1 MTSNSIGK
9 IFNFTTWGESHGKAI
24 GCVVDGVPS
33 NINLTEKD
41 IQPYLDKRKPGQ
53 SKFTTQRKEE
63 DKVEILSGTFE
74 GKTTGHP
81 ISLIIYNQD
90 QRSKD
95 YGDIK
100 SKFRPGHADY
110 TYWKKYGIRDYR
122 GGGRSSARETAMRVA
137 AGAIARKII
146 KNKIKNQVVIIGA
159 LIGGIAGFYGG
170 RIDDVLS
177 LLINIFL
184 VMPGLPLMVILAS
197 WLPPSPG
204 TLLGVLVLTGWSWN
218 ARVIRSQ
225 MMTFRNRDFVSAA
238 IVSGESNIRIIVIEI
253 MPRMLSLLASAF
265 IGASIYAIGAQ
276 VGLEFLGL
284 GDISTVTWG
293 TNLYWASNDLA
304 LLTESWWT
312 FVPTGLS
319 IAIVSFALTLI
330 NFGIDEVSNPR
341 LISERMWRNKVPKDL
356 ISHGITPASNHHE

>member
-1 MTSNSIGK
+1 MSIM
-9 IFNFTTWGESHGKAI
+9 A
-24 GCVVDGVPS
+24 
-33 NINLTEKD
+33 
-41 IQPYLDKRKPGQ
+41 YQ
-53 SKFTTQRKEE
+53 SS
-63 DKVEILSGTFE
+63 ILSRWFSGIISNQKALSGSVIILLFILAAILGPFLLQSPTDFLSTPLSPPSSDNIFGTN
-74 GKTTGHP
+74 GQG
-81 ISLIIYNQD
+81 QD
-90 QRSKD
+90 VFAQTIFGSRQTLLV
-95 YGDIK
+95 G
-100 SKFRPGHADY
+100 F
-110 TYWKKYGIRDYR
+110 
-122 GGGRSSARETAMRVA
+122 SA
-137 AGAIARKII
+137 GFL
-146 KNKIKNQVVIIGA
+146 VVVIGA

-170 RIDDVLS
+170 KVDDVLS

-197 WLPPSPG
+197 WLPPSPV
-204 TLLGVLVLTGWSWN
+204 TLLIVLVLTGWAWN

-238 IVSGESNIRIIVIEI
+238 IVSGEANIRIIVVEI
-253 MPRMLSLLASAF
+253 MPRMLSLLASSF

-319 IAIVSFALTLI
+319 SATVSFALTLI
-330 NFGIDEVSNPR
+330 NDAIDEVSNPR
-341 LISERMWRNKVPKDL
+341 LISERLWRNNVPKEL
-356 ISHGITPASNHHE
+356 IHHGTTPVFKHNE

>member
-1 MTSNSIGK
+1 M
-9 IFNFTTWGESHGKAI
+9 A
-24 GCVVDGVPS
+24 
-33 NINLTEKD
+33 
-41 IQPYLDKRKPGQ
+41 YQ
-53 SKFTTQRKEE
+53 SS
-63 DKVEILSGTFE
+63 ILSRWFSGIISNQKALTGSVIILLFILAAILGPFLLQSPTEFLSTPLSPPSSENIFGTN
-74 GKTTGHP
+74 GQG
-81 ISLIIYNQD
+81 QD
-90 QRSKD
+90 VFAQTIFGSRQTLLV
-95 YGDIK
+95 G
-100 SKFRPGHADY
+100 F
-110 TYWKKYGIRDYR
+110 
-122 GGGRSSARETAMRVA
+122 SA
-137 AGAIARKII
+137 GFL
-146 KNKIKNQVVIIGA
+146 VVVIGA

-170 RIDDVLS
+170 KVDDVLS

-204 TLLGVLVLTGWSWN
+204 TLLSVLVLTGWAWN

-238 IVSGESNIRIIVIEI
+238 IVSGEANIRIIVVEI
-253 MPRMLSLLASAF
+253 MPRMLSLLASSF

-341 LISERMWRNKVPKDL
+341 LISERLWRTKVPKEL
-356 ISHGITPASNHHE
+356 IHHGTTPVLNHNE

>member
-1 MTSNSIGK
+1 MGPFLLQSPTDFLSTPLSPPSSDN
-9 IFNFTTWGESHGKAI
+9 IFGTNGQGQDVFAQTIFGSRQTLLVGFSAGFL
-24 GCVVDGVPS
+24 VVV
-33 NINLTEKD
+33 
-41 IQPYLDKRKPGQ
+41 
-53 SKFTTQRKEE
+53 
-63 DKVEILSGTFE
+63 
-74 GKTTGHP
+74 
-81 ISLIIYNQD
+81 
-90 QRSKD
+90 
-95 YGDIK
+95 
-100 SKFRPGHADY
+100 
-110 TYWKKYGIRDYR
+110 
-122 GGGRSSARETAMRVA
+122 
-137 AGAIARKII
+137 
-146 KNKIKNQVVIIGA
+146 IGA

-170 RIDDVLS
+170 KVDDVLS

-204 TLLGVLVLTGWSWN
+204 TLLSVLVLTGWAWN

-238 IVSGESNIRIIVIEI
+238 IVSGEANIRIIVVEI
-253 MPRMLSLLASAF
+253 MPRMLSLLASSF

-341 LISERMWRNKVPKDL
+341 LISERLWRSKVPKEL
-356 ISHGITPASNHHE
+356 IHHGITPVFNHDE

>member
-1 MTSNSIGK
+1 MSNMG
-9 IFNFTTWGESHGKAI
+9 H
-24 GCVVDGVPS
+24 
-33 NINLTEKD
+33 
-41 IQPYLDKRKPGQ
+41 Q
-53 SKFTTQRKEE
+53 SS
-63 DKVEILSGTFE
+63 ILSRWFSGIISNQKALTGSVIILLFILAAIFGPFFLQSPTDFLSTPLSSPSADNIFGTN
-74 GKTTGHP
+74 GQG
-81 ISLIIYNQD
+81 QD
-90 QRSKD
+90 VFAQTIFGSRQTLLVGFS
-95 YGDIK
+95 
-100 SKFRPGHADY
+100 A
-110 TYWKKYGIRDYR
+110 GIL
-122 GGGRSSARETAMRVA
+122 
-137 AGAIARKII
+137 
-146 KNKIKNQVVIIGA
+146 VVVIGA

-170 RIDDVLS
+170 RVDDTLS

-204 TLLGVLVLTGWSWN
+204 TLLSVLVLTGWAWN

-238 IVSGESNIRIIVIEI
+238 IVSGEANIRIIVVEI
-253 MPRMLSLLASAF
+253 MPRMLSLLASSF

-341 LISERMWRNKVPKDL
+341 LISERLWRNKVPKEL
-356 ISHGITPASNHHE
+356 IHHGTTPVSNHNE

>member
-1 MTSNSIGK
+1 M
-9 IFNFTTWGESHGKAI
+9 A
-24 GCVVDGVPS
+24 
-33 NINLTEKD
+33 
-41 IQPYLDKRKPGQ
+41 YQ
-53 SKFTTQRKEE
+53 SS
-63 DKVEILSGTFE
+63 ILSRWFSGIISNQKALSGSVIILLFILAAILGPFLLQSPTDFLSTPLSPPSSDNIFGTN
-74 GKTTGHP
+74 GQG
-81 ISLIIYNQD
+81 QD
-90 QRSKD
+90 VFAQTIFGSRQTLLV
-95 YGDIK
+95 G
-100 SKFRPGHADY
+100 F
-110 TYWKKYGIRDYR
+110 
-122 GGGRSSARETAMRVA
+122 SA
-137 AGAIARKII
+137 GFL
-146 KNKIKNQVVIIGA
+146 VVVIGA

-170 RIDDVLS
+170 KVDDVLS

-204 TLLGVLVLTGWSWN
+204 TLLSVLVLTGWAWN

-238 IVSGESNIRIIVIEI
+238 IVSGEANIRIIVVEI
-253 MPRMLSLLASAF
+253 MPRMLSLLASSF

-341 LISERMWRNKVPKDL
+341 LISERLWRSKVPKEL
-356 ISHGITPASNHHE
+356 IHHGITPVFNNDE

>member
-1 MTSNSIGK
+1 MN
-9 IFNFTTWGESHGKAI
+9 NNHH
-24 GCVVDGVPS
+24 
-33 NINLTEKD
+33 
-41 IQPYLDKRKPGQ
+41 Q
-53 SKFTTQRKEE
+53 SS
-63 DKVEILSGTFE
+63 ILSRWASGIISNQKAFTGSCIILFFALTATFLPFFIHSPSDFLGTPLSPPSSEYIF
-74 GKTTGHP
+74 GTNGQG
-81 ISLIIYNQD
+81 QD
-90 QRSKD
+90 VFSQTICGARQTLFV
-95 YGDIK
+95 G
-100 SKFRPGHADY
+100 F
-110 TYWKKYGIRDYR
+110 
-122 GGGRSSARETAMRVA
+122 SAGVL
-137 AGAIARKII
+137 
-146 KNKIKNQVVIIGA
+146 VVIIGA
-159 LIGGIAGFYGG
+159 LIGGVAGFYGG
-170 RIDDVLS
+170 RIDDILS
-177 LLINIFL
+177 LLINVFL

-204 TLLGVLVLTGWSWN
+204 TLLGVLVLTGWAWN

-225 MMTFRNRDFVSAA
+225 MMTFKNRDFVSAA
-238 IVSGESNIRIIVIEI
+238 IISGESNIRIIVVEI

-284 GDISTVTWG
+284 GDVSTITWG

-341 LISERMWRNKVPKDL
+341 LISERLWRNKIPKDL
-356 ISHGITPASNHHE
+356 ISHGITPVSSHNE

>member
-1 MTSNSIGK
+1 M
-9 IFNFTTWGESHGKAI
+9 
-24 GCVVDGVPS
+24 V
-33 NINLTEKD
+33 
-41 IQPYLDKRKPGQ
+41 YQ
-53 SKFTTQRKEE
+53 SS
-63 DKVEILSGTFE
+63 ILSRWFSGIISNQKALTGSVIILLFILAAILGPFLLQSPTDFLNTPLSPPSADNIFGTN
-74 GKTTGHP
+74 GQG
-81 ISLIIYNQD
+81 QD
-90 QRSKD
+90 VFAQTIFVSRQTLLV
-95 YGDIK
+95 G
-100 SKFRPGHADY
+100 F
-110 TYWKKYGIRDYR
+110 
-122 GGGRSSARETAMRVA
+122 SA
-137 AGAIARKII
+137 GFL
-146 KNKIKNQVVIIGA
+146 VVVIGA

-170 RIDDVLS
+170 RVDDILS
-177 LLINIFL
+177 LLINVFL

-204 TLLGVLVLTGWSWN
+204 TLLSVLVLTGWAWN

-238 IVSGESNIRIIVIEI
+238 IVSGEANIRIIVVEI
-253 MPRMLSLLASAF
+253 MPRMLSLLASSF

-341 LISERMWRNKVPKDL
+341 LISERLWRSKVPKEL
-356 ISHGITPASNHHE
+356 IHHGTTPVFNQNE

>member
-1 MTSNSIGK
+1 M
-9 IFNFTTWGESHGKAI
+9 
-24 GCVVDGVPS
+24 V
-33 NINLTEKD
+33 
-41 IQPYLDKRKPGQ
+41 YQ
-53 SKFTTQRKEE
+53 SS
-63 DKVEILSGTFE
+63 ILSRWFSGIISNQKALTGSIIILLFIFAAILGPFLLQSPTEFLSTPLSPPSSENIFGTN
-74 GKTTGHP
+74 GQG
-81 ISLIIYNQD
+81 QD
-90 QRSKD
+90 VFAQTIFGSRQTLLV
-95 YGDIK
+95 G
-100 SKFRPGHADY
+100 F
-110 TYWKKYGIRDYR
+110 
-122 GGGRSSARETAMRVA
+122 SA
-137 AGAIARKII
+137 GFL
-146 KNKIKNQVVIIGA
+146 VVVIGA

-170 RIDDVLS
+170 KVDDILS

-204 TLLGVLVLTGWSWN
+204 TLLSVLVLTGWAWN

-238 IVSGESNIRIIVIEI
+238 IVSGEANIRIIVVEI
-253 MPRMLSLLASAF
+253 MPRMLSLLASSF

-341 LISERMWRNKVPKDL
+341 LISERLWRSKVPKEL
-356 ISHGITPASNHHE
+356 IHHGITPVSNHNE

>member
-1 MTSNSIGK
+1 MSIM
-9 IFNFTTWGESHGKAI
+9 A
-24 GCVVDGVPS
+24 
-33 NINLTEKD
+33 
-41 IQPYLDKRKPGQ
+41 YQ
-53 SKFTTQRKEE
+53 SS
-63 DKVEILSGTFE
+63 ILSRWFSGIISNQKALSGSVIILLFILAAILGPFLLQSPIDFLSTPLSPPSSENIFGTN
-74 GKTTGHP
+74 GQG
-81 ISLIIYNQD
+81 QD
-90 QRSKD
+90 VFAQTIFGSRQTLLV
-95 YGDIK
+95 G
-100 SKFRPGHADY
+100 F
-110 TYWKKYGIRDYR
+110 
-122 GGGRSSARETAMRVA
+122 SA
-137 AGAIARKII
+137 GFL
-146 KNKIKNQVVIIGA
+146 VVVIGA

-170 RIDDVLS
+170 KVDDVLS

-204 TLLGVLVLTGWSWN
+204 TLLSVLVLTGWAWN

-238 IVSGESNIRIIVIEI
+238 IVSGEANIRIVVVEI
-253 MPRMLSLLASAF
+253 MPRMLSLLASSF

-341 LISERMWRNKVPKDL
+341 LISER
-356 ISHGITPASNHHE
+356 

>member
-1 MTSNSIGK
+1 MKNTSYKNSILSRWFSG
-9 IFNFTTWGESHGKAI
+9 IMSNQKA
-24 GCVVDGVPS
+24 
-33 NINLTEKD
+33 LTGSY
-41 IQPYLDKRKPGQ
+41 IILL
-53 SKFTTQRKEE
+53 F
-63 DKVEILSGTFE
+63 ILSALLLPLFIQSPTDFLSTPLSPPSYKHIFGTN
-74 GKTTGHP
+74 GQG
-81 ISLIIYNQD
+81 QD
-90 QRSKD
+90 VFAQTICGARQTLFVGFS
-95 YGDIK
+95 
-100 SKFRPGHADY
+100 A
-110 TYWKKYGIRDYR
+110 GIL
-122 GGGRSSARETAMRVA
+122 
-137 AGAIARKII
+137 
-146 KNKIKNQVVIIGA
+146 VVIIGA

-197 WLPPSPG
+197 WLPPNPG
-204 TLLGVLVLTGWSWN
+204 TLLGVLVITGWAWN

-225 MMTFRNRDFVSAA
+225 MMTFKNHDFVSTA
-238 IVSGESNIRIIVIEI
+238 IISGESNIRIIVVEI
-253 MPRMLSLLASAF
+253 MPRMLSLLASSF

-284 GDISTVTWG
+284 GDINSVTWG

-319 IAIVSFALTLI
+319 VAIVSFALTLI

-341 LISERMWRNKVPKDL
+341 LISERLWRNKIPNNL
-356 ISHGITPASNHHE
+356 INNRVTPVYKHRA

>member
-1 MTSNSIGK
+1 MSNMV
-9 IFNFTTWGESHGKAI
+9 N
-24 GCVVDGVPS
+24 
-33 NINLTEKD
+33 
-41 IQPYLDKRKPGQ
+41 Q
-53 SKFTTQRKEE
+53 SS
-63 DKVEILSGTFE
+63 ILSRWFSGIISNQKALTGSVIILLFILAAILGPFLLQSPTDFLNTPLSPPSADNIFGTN
-74 GKTTGHP
+74 GQG
-81 ISLIIYNQD
+81 QD
-90 QRSKD
+90 VFAQTIFGSRQTLLV
-95 YGDIK
+95 G
-100 SKFRPGHADY
+100 F
-110 TYWKKYGIRDYR
+110 
-122 GGGRSSARETAMRVA
+122 SA
-137 AGAIARKII
+137 GFL
-146 KNKIKNQVVIIGA
+146 VVVIGA

-170 RIDDVLS
+170 RVDDILS

-204 TLLGVLVLTGWSWN
+204 TLLSVLVLTGWAWN

-225 MMTFRNRDFVSAA
+225 MMAFRNRDFVSAA
-238 IVSGESNIRIIVIEI
+238 IVSGEANIRIIVVEI
-253 MPRMLSLLASAF
+253 MPRMLSLLASSF

-341 LISERMWRNKVPKDL
+341 LISERLWRNKVPKEL
-356 ISHGITPASNHHE
+356 IHHGTTPVFKHNE